1 MPAKLV
7 PYVVMMPEGWEP
19 KWCWESY
26 RHVNHTCSKCLEVY
40 TGTDNPCPLANA
52 KKAVECGYA
61 DSLGAHMI
69 ATPKGKALSLY
80 SVEMEDI
87 K

>member
-1 MPAKLV
+1 MSQPWI
-7 PYVVMMPEGWEP
+7 VMMPEGWKP
-19 KWCWESY
+19 G
-26 RHVNHTCSKCLEVY
+26 TCVCDKCFGNCVR
-40 TGTDNPCPLANA
+40 TDDCPLDNA
-52 KKAVECGYA
+52 KKAVECGYT

-80 SVEMEDI
+80 AVEMEE